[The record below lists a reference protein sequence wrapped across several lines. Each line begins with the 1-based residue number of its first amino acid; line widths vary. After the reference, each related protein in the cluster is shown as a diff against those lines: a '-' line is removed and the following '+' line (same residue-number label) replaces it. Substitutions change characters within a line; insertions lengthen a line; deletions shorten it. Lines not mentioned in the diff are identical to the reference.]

1 MGIRLLGTVLLVA
14 CSAIAQSPSTGTQG
28 GKPPTQQEEL
38 KKLAASAA
46 LLHTDLPGFACTETA
61 MSQAIKENKRNPQK
75 NKVTAQVQFVAEV
88 RAERG
93 EDGRLDESLT
103 LNQVDGKLASGGRF
117 DPPIMVDGG
126 FDQSLDFFLPE
137 RQSCF
142 NFTLSNSRIDFV
154 SPPGTFDRKQCGE
167 MGAPHGVA
175 LFDAAG
181 NVTHVER
188 QVPAEN
194 AQQAHLVNFTAID
207 FVPTELGGTVYALPA
222 KMVSEVQKNGETLHF
237 EATYSG
243 CHLFKAIST
252 ILPGSAPEPESS
264 PAPSHP

>member
-1 MGIRLLGTVLLVA
+1 MLLAGA
-14 CSAIAQSPSTGTQG
+14 AIAQSPATGAQG
-28 GKPPTQQEEL
+28 SKPRAQQEEL
-38 KKLAASAA
+38 KKLGASAA

-88 RAERG
+88 RAQRG

-103 LNQVDGKLASGGRF
+103 LTEVDGKPASGGRF

-142 NFTLSNSRIDFV
+142 NFTLGNRRIDFV
-154 SPPGTFDRKQCGE
+154 SPPGTFERKPCGE
-167 MGAPHGVA
+167 MGAPDGFA

-188 QVPAEN
+188 QVPPEN

-222 KMVSEVQKNGETLHF
+222 KMVSEVQKDGETLHF

-243 CHLFKAIST
+243 CHLFKATST
-252 ILPGSAPEPESS
+252 ILPGTAPDTGDAA
-264 PAPSHP
+264 APSHP